1 MSRDIPE
8 VVDAGRMVASRRR
21 FEGRIGLGELPRLSG
36 LLDRAEGEAVFSLEF
51 DQDPT
56 LRVPFVEVEVD
67 AELPLQCQRTLERF
81 LLPVRLKQRHGLLR
95 DEADEAGLPLGYE
108 ALLVDESGDLRL
120 LELVEDELILA
131 VPLIPVKPGSES
143 VASEWPATE
152 EEIAQASPFAA
163 LAALK
168 NH

>member
-21 FEGRIGLGELPRLSG
+21 FEGRVALDELPRLSG
-36 LLDRAEGEAVFSLEF
+36 LLDRVEGEAIFSLEF
-51 DQDPT
+51 GQDQT
-56 LRVPFVEVEVD
+56 VRVPFVEVEVE

-81 LLPVRLKQRHGLLR
+81 LLPVRLQQRHGLIR
-95 DEADEAGLPLGYE
+95 DEADEAGLPSGYE
-108 ALLVDESGDLRL
+108 ALLVDESGELRL

-131 VPLIPVKPGSES
+131 VPLIPVRPGSES
-143 VASEWPATE
+143 TVAEWPATE
-152 EEIAQASPFAA
+152 EEVAQASPFAA